1 MIASLYAGISGLS
14 ANATAMTV
22 IGDNIANVNTTAFKS
37 NRSHFANILSASLGG
52 DAATASVGR
61 GVEFWGVNA
70 QWTQGSLEN
79 STSATDLAIVNGA
92 YQTPPGKSSAL
103 GRAFPSTLFY
113 PQLTRNIFRSSA
125 TCAVSAADLAR
136 CSACWIA
143 AASFFSSA
151 GV

>member
-37 NRSHFANILSASLGG
+37 NRAHFANILSTSLGG
-52 DAATASVGR
+52 DAATANVGR

-79 STSATDLAIVNGA
+79 SSSPTDLAINGKGFFMVQDPNGSR
-92 YQTPPGKSSAL
+92 YYT
-103 GRAFPSTLFY
+103 RAGNFAFDKQGYL
-113 PQLTRNIFRSSA
+113 
-125 TCAVSAADLAR
+125 V
-136 CSACWIA
+136 
-143 AASFFSSA
+143 
-151 GV
+151 